1 MADQLL
7 GEKRLQVAN
16 QYDASGSLA
25 GYLYQCRLALL
36 LAIREMKIKPNC
48 HISIE
53 KFDDIAF
60 HDEDL
65 AHCVVQAKHHIG
77 PKDVTD
83 NSVDVWKTLRIWIS
97 QLKAGSFSN
106 ADTRRLLITTATAPN
121 DGGLAMLRAHCGPA
135 ERQTAKERL
144 ATVARASTNKTSEA
158 GRNDFL
164 ALTDEEADVL
174 LATITVVDGAP
185 DLHNVLD
192 EVEGELRILSASSA
206 DKVAQS
212 LEGWWLGAVA
222 KRLVGIETSDIPV
235 QHIAIKAQEFAALY
249 GPVGLPVS
257 DPSEFGERPYSI
269 EDEDETYVK
278 QMRLIHLSETA
289 IKRGIQDFYRSNTQ
303 RSKWARENLL
313 LDGDVARYEAK
324 LQDFWER
331 KFEEECGEAHTADS
345 ASKNA
350 MGRKV
355 FHWASQQQIEFRNV
369 IETWITAGSFHGL
382 ADRVKVGWHPNYM
395 DHLSVGADDAA
406 A

>member
-1 MADQLL
+1 MS
-7 GEKRLQVAN
+7 EAN
-16 QYDASGSLA
+16 QFNASGSLA

-36 LAIREMKIKPNC
+36 LAIREMKVKPNC
-48 HISIE
+48 HVSIE

-60 HDEDL
+60 HEEDL

-83 NSVDVWKTLRIWIS
+83 NSVDIWKTLRIWIS

-106 ADTRRLLITTATAPN
+106 ADTRRFLITTATAPA
-121 DGGLAMLRAHCGPA
+121 DGALAMLRASCGPGG
-135 ERQTAKERL
+135 RKTAKERL
-144 ATVARASTNKTSEA
+144 GAAARASTNKTSEP

-164 ALTDEEADVL
+164 VLTDEEIDVL
-174 LATITVVDGAP
+174 LASVIVLDGAP
-185 DLHNVLD
+185 DLHNVFD
-192 EVEGELRILSASSA
+192 EVEGELRILSANSA

-222 KRLVGIETSDIPV
+222 KRLVGAETSDIPV

-249 GPVGLPVS
+249 GPIGLPVS
-257 DPSEFGERPYSI
+257 DPAEFGERPYSI

-278 QMRLIHLSETA
+278 QMRLIQLSDRA

-313 LDGDVARYEAK
+313 LDGDVTRFEAK
-324 LQDFWER
+324 LQDSWER
-331 KFEEECGEAHTADS
+331 KFEEECGEAQTADDD
-345 ASKNA
+345 SKNA

-382 ADRVKVGWHPNYM
+382 ADRVKVGWHPNFL
-395 DHLSVGADDAA
+395 DHLTVGADDGAA
-406 A
+406 

>member
-1 MADQLL
+1 M
-7 GEKRLQVAN
+7 
-16 QYDASGSLA
+16 SG
-25 GYLYQCRLALL
+25 
-36 LAIREMKIKPNC
+36 KP
-48 HISIE
+48 
-53 KFDDIAF
+53 
-60 HDEDL
+60 
-65 AHCVVQAKHHIG
+65 
-77 PKDVTD
+77 
-83 NSVDVWKTLRIWIS
+83 LRIWIS
-97 QLKAGSFSN
+97 QLKSGSFSN
-106 ADTRRLLITTATAPN
+106 ADTRRFLITTATAHD
-121 DGGLAMLRAHCGPA
+121 DGALAMLRAECGPA
-135 ERQTAKERL
+135 ERKTARERL
-144 ATVARASTNKTSEA
+144 VAAARASANKTSEA

-164 ALTDEEADVL
+164 ALTEEEADVL
-174 LATITVVDGAP
+174 LASITVVDGAP

-206 DKVAQS
+206 AKVAQS

-222 KRLVGIETSDIPV
+222 KRLVGVETSHIPV

-257 DPSEFGERPYSI
+257 DPSEFGERPYTI
-269 EDEDETYVK
+269 EDEDEIYVK
-278 QMRLIHLSETA
+278 QMRLIQLPDTA

-313 LDGDVARYEAK
+313 LDGDVARFEAK
-324 LQDFWER
+324 LQDSWER
-331 KFEEECGEAHTADS
+331 KFDEECGDAHTADDV
-345 ASKNA
+345 SKNA

-382 ADRVKVGWHPNYM
+382 ADRVKLGWHPNYV

>member
-1 MADQLL
+1 MP
-7 GEKRLQVAN
+7 ETN
-16 QYDASGSLA
+16 QFNASGSLA

-36 LAIREMKIKPNC
+36 LAIREMKVKPNC
-48 HISIE
+48 HVSIE

-83 NSVDVWKTLRIWIS
+83 NSVDIWKTLRIWIS

-106 ADTRRLLITTATAPN
+106 ADTRRFLITTATAPA
-121 DGGLAMLRAHCGPA
+121 DGALAMLRASCGP
-135 ERQTAKERL
+135 EGRKTAKERL
-144 ATVARASTNKTSEA
+144 GAAARASTNKTSEP

-164 ALTDEEADVL
+164 ALTDEEVDVL
-174 LATITVVDGAP
+174 LASVIVLDGAP
-185 DLHNVLD
+185 DLHNVFD
-192 EVEGELRILSASSA
+192 EVEGELRILSANSA

-222 KRLVGIETSDIPV
+222 KRLVGVETSDIPV

-249 GPVGLPVS
+249 GPIGLPVS
-257 DPSEFGERPYSI
+257 DPTEFGERPYSI

-278 QMRLIHLSETA
+278 QMRLIQLSDRA

-313 LDGDVARYEAK
+313 LDGDVTRFEAK
-324 LQDFWER
+324 LQDSWER
-331 KFEEECGEAHTADS
+331 KFEEECGEAQTADDD
-345 ASKNA
+345 SKNA

-382 ADRVKVGWHPNYM
+382 ADRVKVGWHPNFL
-395 DHLSVGADDAA
+395 DHLTVGADDGAA
-406 A
+406 

>member
-1 MADQLL
+1 MP
-7 GEKRLQVAN
+7 EAN
-16 QYDASGSLA
+16 QFNASGSLA

-36 LAIREMKIKPNC
+36 LAIREMKVKPNC
-48 HISIE
+48 HVSIE

-60 HDEDL
+60 HEEDL

-83 NSVDVWKTLRIWIS
+83 SSVDIWKTLRIWIS
-97 QLKAGSFSN
+97 QLKAGSFSK
-106 ADTRRLLITTATAPN
+106 ADTRRFLITTATAPA
-121 DGGLAMLRAHCGPA
+121 DGALAMLRANSGP
-135 ERQTAKERL
+135 EGRKTAKERL
-144 ATVARASTNKTSEA
+144 AAAARASANKTSEP

-164 ALTDEEADVL
+164 ALTDEEVDVL
-174 LATITVVDGAP
+174 LASIIVVDGAP
-185 DLHNVLD
+185 DLHNVFD
-192 EVEGELRILSASSA
+192 EVEGELRILSANSA

-222 KRLVGIETSDIPV
+222 KRLVGVETSEIPV

-249 GPVGLPVS
+249 GPAGLPVS
-257 DPSEFGERPYSI
+257 DPTEFGERPYSI

-278 QMRLIHLSETA
+278 QMRLIQLSDRA

-313 LDGDVARYEAK
+313 LDGDVTRFEAK
-324 LQDFWER
+324 LQDSWER
-331 KFEEECGEAHTADS
+331 KFEEECIEAQTADDDL
-345 ASKNA
+345 KNA

-382 ADRVKVGWHPNYM
+382 ADRVKVGWHPNFL
-395 DHLSVGADDAA
+395 DHLTVGADDGAA
-406 A
+406 

>member
-1 MADQLL
+1 MQL
-7 GEKRLQVAN
+7 AN

-36 LAIREMKIKPNC
+36 LAIREMKVKPNC
-48 HISIE
+48 HVSIE

-60 HDEDL
+60 HEEDL

-83 NSVDVWKTLRIWIS
+83 NSVDIWKTLRIWIS

-106 ADTRRLLITTATAPN
+106 ADTRRLLITTATAPA
-121 DGGLAMLRAHCGPA
+121 GGALAMLRNGSGPDDRNVA
-135 ERQTAKERL
+135 RERL
-144 ATVARASTNKTSEA
+144 SAAARASTNKTSEP
-158 GRNDFL
+158 GRHEFL
-164 ALTDEEADVL
+164 SLTDEEADVL
-174 LATITVVDGAP
+174 LASIVVLDGAP
-185 DLHNVLD
+185 DLHNVFD
-192 EVEGELRILSASSA
+192 EVEGELRILSATSA

-212 LEGWWLGAVA
+212 LEGWWLGVVA
-222 KRLVGIETSDIPV
+222 KRLVGVETSDIPV

-249 GPVGLPVS
+249 GPAGLPVS
-257 DPSEFGERPYSI
+257 DPTEFGERPYSI
-269 EDEDETYVK
+269 EDEGETYVK
-278 QMRLIHLSETA
+278 QMRLIQLSDRA

-313 LDGDVARYEAK
+313 LDGDVARFESK
-324 LQDFWER
+324 LQDSWER
-331 KFEEECGEAHTADS
+331 KFEEECGEAQTADD

-382 ADRVKVGWHPNYM
+382 ADRVKVGWHPNFL
-395 DHLSVGADDAA
+395 DHLTVGADDGAA
-406 A
+406 

>member
-1 MADQLL
+1 
-7 GEKRLQVAN
+7 
-16 QYDASGSLA
+16 
-25 GYLYQCRLALL
+25 
-36 LAIREMKIKPNC
+36 
-48 HISIE
+48 
-53 KFDDIAF
+53 
-60 HDEDL
+60 
-65 AHCVVQAKHHIG
+65 
-77 PKDVTD
+77 
-83 NSVDVWKTLRIWIS
+83 
-97 QLKAGSFSN
+97 
-106 ADTRRLLITTATAPN
+106 
-121 DGGLAMLRAHCGPA
+121 MLRVGCAPA
-135 ERQTAKERL
+135 ERQMARQRL
-144 ATVARASTNKTSEA
+144 ATAARTSTNKTSEA

-222 KRLVGIETSDIPV
+222 KRLVGSETSDIPV
-235 QHIAIKAQEFAALY
+235 QHIAIKAQEFASFY

-278 QMRLIHLSETA
+278 QMRLIQLSETA

-324 LQDFWER
+324 LQDSGSANSR
-331 KFEEECGEAHTADS
+331 KSVAKPTRPMMLRRTQWGEKYFTGQASSRSNS
-345 ASKNA
+345 A
-350 MGRKV
+350 M
-355 FHWASQQQIEFRNV
+355 
-369 IETWITAGSFHGL
+369 
-382 ADRVKVGWHPNYM
+382 
-395 DHLSVGADDAA
+395 
-406 A
+406 

>member
-1 MADQLL
+1 MP
-7 GEKRLQVAN
+7 EAN
-16 QYDASGSLA
+16 QFNASGSLA

-36 LAIREMKIKPNC
+36 LAIREMKVKPNC
-48 HISIE
+48 HVSIE

-60 HDEDL
+60 YEEDL

-77 PKDVTD
+77 TKDVTD
-83 NSVDVWKTLRIWIS
+83 NSVDIWKTLRIWIS
-97 QLKAGSFSN
+97 QLKAGSLSN
-106 ADTRRLLITTATAPN
+106 ADTRRFLITTATAPA
-121 DGGLAMLRAHCGPA
+121 DGALAMLRASGGPEGRKMA
-135 ERQTAKERL
+135 RERL
-144 ATVARASTNKTSEA
+144 TAAARASINKTSEP

-174 LATITVVDGAP
+174 LASIIVLDGAP
-185 DLHNVLD
+185 DLHNVFD
-192 EVEGELRILSASSA
+192 EVEGELRILSANSA

-222 KRLVGIETSDIPV
+222 KRLVGVETSDIPV

-257 DPSEFGERPYSI
+257 DPAEFGERPYSI

-278 QMRLIHLSETA
+278 QMRLIQLSDRA

-313 LDGDVARYEAK
+313 LDGDVTRFEAK
-324 LQDFWER
+324 LQDSWER
-331 KFEEECGEAHTADS
+331 KFEEECGEAQAADDD
-345 ASKNA
+345 SKNA

-382 ADRVKVGWHPNYM
+382 ADRVKVGWHPNFL
-395 DHLSVGADDAA
+395 DHLAVGADDGAA
-406 A
+406 